1 MKKKSLLLVT
11 AAMLLASCGSTPAAS
26 TVTSGA
32 ASSATSQPE
41 ASLSIPDAGYA
52 LKVWCPEAAQTLT
65 TSQINTYLTEKG
77 LDSKVTVTVTA
88 VGEGDAATN
97 MITDVDA
104 GADMYFFAQ
113 DQLARL
119 VGAGA
124 LAQIGGSYA
133 TAIANDNDAGA
144 VSAAQLN
151 GDTYAFPLTS
161 DNGYFLY
168 YDKTALDA
176 TAISNWANIVSYAE
190 TNSKTIGIN
199 YTSAWYNFGFF
210 YGAGADSV
218 FSTDKDG
225 NFTSVNDTYNSAK
238 GLVAARAMANIITSK
253 TMVDTGSI
261 SGVTDTCVAV
271 VDGTWDYTAAQKL
284 FGDKLGCAKL
294 PSYTVGGKDYQM
306 GSFCGNKLLGVKPQS
321 DSVKAALLNRI
332 AAYLTGET
340 GQAERFASLEW
351 GPSNKA
357 VQGSDAVKAA
367 PQLVAL
373 AAQNAYGKPQ
383 GQFPG
388 GWWTLAGGI
397 GTSIQAAGKDVTD
410 AALQTILDTYE
421 TAVQD
426 LVKAA

>member
-1 MKKKSLLLVT
+1 MRPHKLWALLSFT
-11 AAMLLASCGSTPAAS
+11 AVILPLAACGGTPSTS
-26 TVTSGA
+26 SSSSSEG
-32 ASSATSQPE
+32 ASSVSGSPIDNTQVGDN
-41 ASLSIPDAGYA
+41 SIDDNYRAYY
-52 LKVWCPEAAQTLT
+52 
-65 TSQINTYLTEKG
+65 QI
-77 LDSKVTVTVTA
+77 
-88 VGEGDAATN
+88 
-97 MITDVDA
+97 
-104 GADMYFFAQ
+104 
-113 DQLARL
+113 
-119 VGAGA
+119 
-124 LAQIGGSYA
+124 
-133 TAIANDNDAGA
+133 
-144 VSAAQLN
+144 
-151 GDTYAFPLTS
+151 
-161 DNGYFLY
+161 
-168 YDKTALDA
+168 
-176 TAISNWANIVSYAE
+176 
-190 TNSKTIGIN
+190 
-199 YTSAWYNFGFF
+199 
-210 YGAGADSV
+210 
-218 FSTDKDG
+218 
-225 NFTSVNDTYNSAK
+225 
-238 GLVAARAMANIITSK
+238 
-253 TMVDTGSI
+253 MVDTGSI

-340 GQAERFASLEW
+340 GQAERFASLQW